1 MSQTSSKR
9 WPIEF
14 RRRRKN
20 RMNTRLTGIFSEGDT
35 REFKEWMEKQFG
47 SERLAEISDLKTEVA
62 LLRQTVERM
71 EKKIDNISDILER
84 VAD

>member
-1 MSQTSSKR
+1 
-9 WPIEF
+9 
-14 RRRRKN
+14 
-20 RMNTRLTGIFSEGDT
+20 
-35 REFKEWMEKQFG
+35 MEKQFG